1 MLKIENMTYAYDVSF
16 GNVIKHI
23 TMDFD
28 CGKIIG
34 ILGINGSGKST
45 IMKGIMGLHPLNEGH
60 VIYNYNKLSL
70 KKQELYRYRQD
81 VCIVFQD
88 SDQQLFYAL
97 VEDDVAL
104 ALKNL
109 HYDEATIKQRVHD
122 ALEAMHISHLGKQP
136 IHYLSFG
143 QKKRVAIAGVLALK
157 PKYLL
162 LDEPTAGLDP
172 RGRVQMLQLMKELAQ
187 NGTTIILTSHDMD
200 LMYDC
205 CDYAYVVDKGEIVL
219 EGNKQDIFLEKD
231 VLEKIGLSLPW
242 IVKLHLALG
251 TPLCENEIEF
261 FRTIGS
267 EKTWQNQ

>member
-1 MLKIENMTYAYDVSF
+1 MSYAYDSSF
-16 GNVIKHI
+16 GKVIKHVS
-23 TMDFD
+23 MDFD
-28 CGKIIG
+28 CGRIIG
-34 ILGINGSGKST
+34 ILGVNGSGKST
-45 IMKGIMGLHPLNEGH
+45 IMKGIMGLYPLDEGCI
-60 VIYNYNKLSL
+60 VYNGQKLKL
-70 KKQELYRYRQD
+70 QRQALYHYRQD

-109 HYDEATIKQRVHD
+109 NYDANIIQKRVEQ
-122 ALEAMHISHLGKQP
+122 ALEAMHISHLRKQP

-143 QKKRVAIAGVLALK
+143 QKKRVAIAGVLALE

-172 RGRVQMLQLMKELAQ
+172 KGRLQMLHLMKALAQ
-187 NGTTIILTSHDMD
+187 KGTTIILTSHDMD

-205 CDYAYVVDKGEIVL
+205 CDYAYVLDKGEVIL
-219 EGNKQDIFLEKD
+219 EGKKQDVFLAED
-231 VLEKIGLSLPW
+231 VLMRVGLSLPW
-242 IVKLHLALG
+242 IVKLHRALG
-251 TPLCENEIEF
+251 TPLCENEEEF

-267 EKTWQNQ
+267 EKSWQNQ